1 MNKSPKNKVSKKNNQ
16 LTKGNYTLEK
26 YFQVIK
32 KVTNFPT
39 IFAYK
44 EKKEQEN
51 KIIKD
56 SEKFTS
62 ILFSKRNPYINSEEK
77 EEVDYHYSD
86 KKFSFLL
93 RKRKLNTFN
102 DGEEKDMINKK
113 KEDKKNIENICYD
126 DIKSIELNEMNEEG
140 KYEEKNI
147 EYTEEEE
154 GIIDDKLSFKSNKR
168 DEHKETNN
176 TLQIKTSNSPPILE
190 KKLAQ
195 KISEI
200 YQKDKRENLIS
211 SKGEIEPNKIGAQN
225 SILQSNNAENKG
237 KKNYQRKKRKAWYL
251 INTGLTGDNY
261 SLKDI
266 IKIIESKRINNDN
279 NIPNLSNSLVKS
291 ENKHDM
297 WSLGSRK
304 AFIIKLPGYYR
315 DNYGDIK
322 KIIDNILRNKPKL
335 FLFGLYLYQNPKNPN
350 NREDNSDTYILIK
363 FRVSD
368 KISKNLFNRFKNYQ
382 LIKSDYRLYNFD
394 IIRSGMLKY
403 EDNGHPLCVYAK
415 EIYGINVTQTEIKED
430 KGYIAKFIRDYK
442 DRNDIQ
448 DKDLNKNNENPPN
461 NNIIKKSN
469 DDNVSDNDDNKNTI
483 KDDDNDMLIDNDN
496 KNNINSDAGSKV
508 NIDSKSSKIS
518 EDKK

>member
-1 MNKSPKNKVSKKNNQ
+1 
-16 LTKGNYTLEK
+16 
-26 YFQVIK
+26 
-32 KVTNFPT
+32 
-39 IFAYK
+39 
-44 EKKEQEN
+44 
-51 KIIKD
+51 
-56 SEKFTS
+56 
-62 ILFSKRNPYINSEEK
+62 
-77 EEVDYHYSD
+77 
-86 KKFSFLL
+86 
-93 RKRKLNTFN
+93 
-102 DGEEKDMINKK
+102 
-113 KEDKKNIENICYD
+113 
-126 DIKSIELNEMNEEG
+126 
-140 KYEEKNI
+140 
-147 EYTEEEE
+147 
-154 GIIDDKLSFKSNKR
+154 
-168 DEHKETNN
+168 
-176 TLQIKTSNSPPILE
+176 
-190 KKLAQ
+190 
-195 KISEI
+195 
-200 YQKDKRENLIS
+200 
-211 SKGEIEPNKIGAQN
+211 
-225 SILQSNNAENKG
+225 
-237 KKNYQRKKRKAWYL
+237 
-251 INTGLTGDNY
+251 
-261 SLKDI
+261 
-266 IKIIESKRINNDN
+266 
-279 NIPNLSNSLVKS
+279 
-291 ENKHDM
+291 M

-368 KISKNLFNRFKNYQ
+368 KISKNLFNCFKNYQ

-448 DKDLNKNNENPPN
+448 DKDLNKNNENSPN

-469 DDNVSDNDDNKNTI
+469 DDDNVSDNDDNKNTI
-483 KDDDNDMLIDNDN
+483 KDDDNDILVDNDN
-496 KNNINSDAGSKV
+496 KNNINSDAGSNV